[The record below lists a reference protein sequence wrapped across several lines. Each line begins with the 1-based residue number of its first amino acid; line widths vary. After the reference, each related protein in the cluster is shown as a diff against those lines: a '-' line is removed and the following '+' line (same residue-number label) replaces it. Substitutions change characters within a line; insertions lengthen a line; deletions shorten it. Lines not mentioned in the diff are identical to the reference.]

1 MGTLAV
7 RVCNAKRQPI
17 DDRMD
22 VRVVSASTDATVGE
36 VRDAPGNAT
45 VKFERLADGQPVI
58 VRVFP
63 KRHRAV
69 QQFAIPQGNTPVD
82 VQLFCPLHPDHVRP
96 VTFPD
101 YDDLPAALTEVLERS
116 TISGARGEALYAAL
130 GDKEKASFLNVSAK
144 MRAFIFEGAHSVW
157 SFVDRLYG
165 VQQDRIFADVELPL
179 RERVEA
185 ALGNHR
191 FRGVSGGLHEPPV
204 GFGSAGSFKTD
215 DPFGNLQLS
224 FFSSVA
230 PPAVFKVD
238 ADIDDAAGIG
248 HAFQVIRNFA
258 THGKTHPY
266 DIHQILVFR
275 QDIALPYDL
284 A

>member
-22 VRVVSASTDATVGE
+22 VRVVSASTDATIAQAL
-36 VRDAPGNAT
+36 DAPGHAT

-63 KRHRAV
+63 KRHRPV
-69 QQFAIPQGNTPVD
+69 QQFAIPQGDKTVD
-82 VQLFCPLHPDHVRP
+82 VQLFCPLHPDHVQS
-96 VTFPD
+96 VAFPNFEQ
-101 YDDLPAALTEVLERS
+101 LPAALAQVLERS
-116 TISGARGEALYAAL
+116 TIGGNSGKALYAAL
-130 GDKEKASFLNVSAK
+130 DDKQKASLLNLSAK
-144 MRAFIFEGAHSVW
+144 MNAFVFDQAQSVW
-157 SFVDRLYG
+157 SFVDRVCD
-165 VQQDRIFADVELPL
+165 VQQDRIYADVQAPL

-185 ALGNHR
+185 ALGNNR
-191 FRGVSGGLHEPPV
+191 FRGVSGSLHEPPA

-224 FFSSVA
+224 FFTSLTP
-230 PPAVFKVD
+230 PPAFKVD

-275 QDIALPYDL
+275 QDITLPYEL

>member
-22 VRVVSASTDATVGE
+22 VRIVSARTDATVGQAL
-36 VRDAPGNAT
+36 DAPGNAT
-45 VKFERLADGQPVI
+45 VRFERLADGQPVI

-69 QQFAIPQGNTPVD
+69 QQFAIPQGETPVE
-82 VQLFCPLHPDHVRP
+82 VQLFCPLHPDHVKP

-101 YDDLPAALTEVLERS
+101 YDDLPAALTEVLEQS
-116 TISGARGEALYAAL
+116 TIADKRGEALYSAL
-130 GDKEKASFLNVSAK
+130 DDKQKASLLNLSAK
-144 MRAFIFEGAHSVW
+144 MRAFVFEGAHSVW
-157 SFVDRLYG
+157 SFVDCLYDIH
-165 VQQDRIFADVELPL
+165 QDRIYADVEPPL
-179 RERVEA
+179 RARVEA
-185 ALGNHR
+185 ALGNNR
-191 FRGVSGGLHEPPV
+191 FRGVSGGLHEPPA

-224 FFSSVA
+224 FFSSLTS
-230 PPAVFKVD
+230 PTVFKVD

-275 QDIALPYDL
+275 QDIALPYEL